1 MTTHLGLGPTLR
13 TTKRARDILA
23 VLVRYGFADLAE
35 DLGMRRAWSF
45 VRRLLHRPPMPD
57 PGPEE
62 VRIRR
67 MLEELG
73 PTFVK
78 LGQVLSTRPDLVSE
92 TWCEEFRKLQS
103 EAPSVPFEAMEVEL
117 RRELG
122 ERLDTLLAS
131 VDPEPIAAASIAQ
144 VHRAVRAD
152 GQRIVLKVLRP
163 GVRGTIEAD
172 VRLMRRLA
180 VLAERRLSSI
190 GFSPVEVVDQ
200 FARHI
205 AAETDLMLEG
215 RNAERLSRAFG
226 DDPRIGFPAVHWDL
240 TTQSV
245 LAMEEIEG
253 ALLARHRP
261 ADFPIEVRNETV
273 ARCADAV
280 FRQCFELG
288 FFHADPHPG
297 NIVLRTDGSICFLDC
312 GMVGH
317 VSPDTAEQ
325 LADLIRGTLHKD
337 LDLVVRTAVGLAD
350 AAPEFQHD
358 RQLRAWVWE
367 FFGEFE
373 GKSLAELRVGELLQ
387 DFFALVRRSGLRVA
401 ADLVYLI
408 KAIATVEGVAL
419 ELAPDFDLVA
429 HVQPRV
435 EGLIRRRYGVRAVRR
450 RIEDGLLGYAEI
462 LETLPTQLRELF
474 DRASRRHLTLNVD
487 HRGLED
493 LTRQVSSASVN
504 ISYALLVGALIVGSS
519 VLLLADAIGG
529 RTSWITTLGITGFVS
544 SVLIAGW
551 RVLRLWLGP
560 R

>member
-57 PGPEE
+57 PAPEE

>member
-1 MTTHLGLGPTLR
+1 
-13 TTKRARDILA
+13 
-23 VLVRYGFADLAE
+23 
-35 DLGMRRAWSF
+35 
-45 VRRLLHRPPMPD
+45 MPD
-57 PGPEE
+57 PAPEE

-92 TWCEEFRKLQS
+92 TWCREFRKLQS
-103 EAPSVPFEAMEVEL
+103 EAPSEPFAAIETEL
-117 RRELG
+117 QRELG
-122 ERLDTLLAS
+122 SRLESLLTS

-144 VHRAVRAD
+144 VHRAVRTD
-152 GQRIVLKVLRP
+152 GRRIVLKVLRP

-180 VLAERRLSSI
+180 MLAERRLSGI

-205 AAETDLMLEG
+205 AAETDLTLEG
-215 RNAERLSRAFG
+215 RNAERLGRAFA
-226 DDPRIGFPAVHWDL
+226 DDPRIGFPGVHWDL
-240 TTQSV
+240 TTPSV
-245 LAMEEIEG
+245 LALEEIDG
-253 ALLARHRP
+253 ALLARHRADEFP
-261 ADFPIEVRNETV
+261 ADVRHETV

-493 LTRQVSSASVN
+493 LTRNVSSASVN
-504 ISYALLVGALIVGSS
+504 ISYALLVGALIVGSA

-529 RTSWITTLGITGFVS
+529 RTSWITTLGIAGFAS
-544 SVLIAGW
+544 SMLIAGW

>member
-23 VLVRYGFADLAE
+23 VLVRHGFADLAE
-35 DLGMRRAWSF
+35 DLGLRRAWSF
-45 VRRLLHRPPMPD
+45 VRRVLHRAPMPD
-57 PGPEE
+57 PAPEE

-92 TWCEEFRKLQS
+92 TWCREFRKLQS
-103 EAPSVPFEAMEVEL
+103 EAPSEPFAAIETEL
-117 RRELG
+117 QRELG
-122 ERLDTLLAS
+122 SRLESLLTS

-144 VHRAVRAD
+144 VHRAVRTD
-152 GQRIVLKVLRP
+152 GRRIVLKVLRP

-180 VLAERRLSSI
+180 MLAERRLSGI

-205 AAETDLMLEG
+205 AAETDLTLEG
-215 RNAERLSRAFG
+215 RNAERLGRAFA
-226 DDPRIGFPAVHWDL
+226 DDPRIGFPGVHWDL
-240 TTQSV
+240 TTPSV
-245 LAMEEIEG
+245 LALEEIDG
-253 ALLARHRP
+253 ALLARHR
-261 ADFPIEVRNETV
+261 ADEFPTDVRHETV

>member
-57 PGPEE
+57 PAPEE

-245 LAMEEIEG
+245 LALEEIEG

>member
-13 TTKRARDILA
+13 TTRRARDILA
-23 VLVRYGFADLAE
+23 VLVRHGFADLAE
-35 DLGMRRAWSF
+35 DLGLRRAWSF
-45 VRRLLHRPPMPD
+45 VRRMLHRAPMPD
-57 PGPEE
+57 PAPEE

-78 LGQVLSTRPDLVSE
+78 LGQVLSTRPDLVPES
-92 TWCEEFRKLQS
+92 WCREFRKLQS
-103 EAPSVPFEAMEVEL
+103 DVRPEPFEAIAVEL

-122 ERLDTLLAS
+122 DRLDTLLAE

-152 GQRIVLKVLRP
+152 GRRIVLKVLRP
-163 GVRGTIEAD
+163 GVQGTIESD
-172 VRLMRRLA
+172 VRLMRRFA
-180 VLAERRLSSI
+180 TLAERRLTGL
-190 GFSPVEVVDQ
+190 GFSPAEVVDQ

-205 AAETDLMLEG
+205 GAETDLTLEG
-215 RNAERLSRAFG
+215 RNAERLGRAFA
-226 DDPRIGFPAVHWDL
+226 DDPRIGFPGVHWDL
-240 TTQSV
+240 TTASV
-245 LAMEEIEG
+245 LALDEIEG
-253 ALLARHRP
+253 ALLARHQP
-261 ADFPIEVRNETV
+261 SDFPVEVRHETV

-297 NIVLRTDGSICFLDC
+297 NIVLRADGSICFLDF

-317 VSPDTAEQ
+317 VSPDTAGH

-367 FFGEFE
+367 FFGAFE
-373 GKSLAELRVGELLQ
+373 GKSLTELRVGELLQ
-387 DFFALVRRSGLRVA
+387 DFFALVRRSGLRVG

-429 HVQPRV
+429 HVQPRI
-435 EGLIRRRYGVRAVRR
+435 EALIRRRYGVGAMRR

-462 LETLPTQLRELF
+462 LETLPNHLRELF

-529 RTSWITTLGITGFVS
+529 RTSWITSLGITGFVS

>member
-190 GFSPVEVVDQ
+190 GFSPVEVVD
-200 FARHI
+200 
-205 AAETDLMLEG
+205 
-215 RNAERLSRAFG
+215 
-226 DDPRIGFPAVHWDL
+226 P
-240 TTQSV
+240 V
-245 LAMEEIEG
+245 LKP
-253 ALLARHRP
+253 LPSLATFDGP
-261 ADFPIEVRNETV
+261 
-273 ARCADAV
+273 
-280 FRQCFELG
+280 G
-288 FFHADPHPG
+288 HPG
-297 NIVLRTDGSICFLDC
+297 AYYCTD
-312 GMVGH
+312 
-317 VSPDTAEQ
+317 
-325 LADLIRGTLHKD
+325 
-337 LDLVVRTAVGLAD
+337 
-350 AAPEFQHD
+350 
-358 RQLRAWVWE
+358 
-367 FFGEFE
+367 
-373 GKSLAELRVGELLQ
+373 
-387 DFFALVRRSGLRVA
+387 
-401 ADLVYLI
+401 
-408 KAIATVEGVAL
+408 
-419 ELAPDFDLVA
+419 
-429 HVQPRV
+429 
-435 EGLIRRRYGVRAVRR
+435 
-450 RIEDGLLGYAEI
+450 
-462 LETLPTQLRELF
+462 
-474 DRASRRHLTLNVD
+474 
-487 HRGLED
+487 
-493 LTRQVSSASVN
+493 SSANRSVG
-504 ISYALLVGALIVGSS
+504 VGGPAP
-519 VLLLADAIGG
+519 GG
-529 RTSWITTLGITGFVS
+529 LDHGAVEAT
-544 SVLIAGW
+544 AGAE
-551 RVLRLWLGP
+551 
-560 R
+560 

>member
-23 VLVRYGFADLAE
+23 VLVRHGFADLAE
-35 DLGMRRAWSF
+35 DLGLRRAWSF
-45 VRRLLHRPPMPD
+45 VRRVLHRAPMPD
-57 PGPEE
+57 PAPEE

-92 TWCEEFRKLQS
+92 TWCREFRKLQS
-103 EAPSVPFEAMEVEL
+103 EAPSEPFAAIETEL
-117 RRELG
+117 QRELG
-122 ERLDTLLAS
+122 SRLESLLTS
-131 VDPEPIAAASIAQ
+131 VDPEPSAAASIAQ
-144 VHRAVRAD
+144 VHRAVRTD
-152 GQRIVLKVLRP
+152 GRRIVLKVLRP

-180 VLAERRLSSI
+180 MLAERRLSGI

-205 AAETDLMLEG
+205 AAETDLTLEG
-215 RNAERLSRAFG
+215 RNAERLGRAFA
-226 DDPRIGFPAVHWDL
+226 DDPRIGFPGVHWDL
-240 TTQSV
+240 TTPSV
-245 LAMEEIEG
+245 LALEEIDG
-253 ALLARHRP
+253 ALLARHRADEFP
-261 ADFPIEVRNETV
+261 ADVRHETV

-358 RQLRAWVWE
+358 RQLRA
-367 FFGEFE
+367 
-373 GKSLAELRVGELLQ
+373 
-387 DFFALVRRSGLRVA
+387 
-401 ADLVYLI
+401 
-408 KAIATVEGVAL
+408 
-419 ELAPDFDLVA
+419 
-429 HVQPRV
+429 
-435 EGLIRRRYGVRAVRR
+435 
-450 RIEDGLLGYAEI
+450 
-462 LETLPTQLRELF
+462 
-474 DRASRRHLTLNVD
+474 
-487 HRGLED
+487 
-493 LTRQVSSASVN
+493 
-504 ISYALLVGALIVGSS
+504 
-519 VLLLADAIGG
+519 
-529 RTSWITTLGITGFVS
+529 
-544 SVLIAGW
+544 
-551 RVLRLWLGP
+551 
-560 R
+560 

>member
-23 VLVRYGFADLAE
+23 VLVRHGFADLAE
-35 DLGMRRAWSF
+35 DLGLRRAWSF
-45 VRRLLHRPPMPD
+45 VRRVLHRAPMPD
-57 PGPEE
+57 PAPEE

-92 TWCEEFRKLQS
+92 TWCREFRKLQS
-103 EAPSVPFEAMEVEL
+103 EAPSEPFAAIETEL
-117 RRELG
+117 QRELG
-122 ERLDTLLAS
+122 SRLESLLTS

-144 VHRAVRAD
+144 VHRAVRTD
-152 GQRIVLKVLRP
+152 GRRIVLKVLRP

-180 VLAERRLSSI
+180 MLAERRLSGI

-205 AAETDLMLEG
+205 AAETDLTLEG
-215 RNAERLSRAFG
+215 RNAERLGRAFA
-226 DDPRIGFPAVHWDL
+226 DDPRIGFPGVHWDL
-240 TTQSV
+240 TTPSV
-245 LAMEEIEG
+245 LALEEIDG
-253 ALLARHRP
+253 ALLARHRADEFP
-261 ADFPIEVRNETV
+261 ADVRHETV

-493 LTRQVSSASVN
+493 LTRNVSSASVN
-504 ISYALLVGALIVGSS
+504 ISYALLVGALIVGSA

-529 RTSWITTLGITGFVS
+529 RTSWITTLGIAGFAS
-544 SVLIAGW
+544 SMLIAGW

>member
-23 VLVRYGFADLAE
+23 VLVRHGFADLAE
-35 DLGMRRAWSF
+35 DLGLRRAWSF
-45 VRRLLHRPPMPD
+45 VRRVLHRAPMPD
-57 PGPEE
+57 PAPEE

-92 TWCEEFRKLQS
+92 TWCREFRKLQS
-103 EAPSVPFEAMEVEL
+103 EAPSEPFAAIETEL
-117 RRELG
+117 QRELG
-122 ERLDTLLAS
+122 SRLESLLTS

-144 VHRAVRAD
+144 VHRAVRTD
-152 GQRIVLKVLRP
+152 GRRIVLKVLRP

-180 VLAERRLSSI
+180 MLAERRLSGI

-205 AAETDLMLEG
+205 AAETDLTLEG
-215 RNAERLSRAFG
+215 RNAERLGRAFA
-226 DDPRIGFPAVHWDL
+226 DDPRIGFPGVHWDL
-240 TTQSV
+240 TTPSV
-245 LAMEEIEG
+245 LALEEIDG
-253 ALLARHRP
+253 ALLARHR
-261 ADFPIEVRNETV
+261 ADEFPNDVRHETV

>member
-1 MTTHLGLGPTLR
+1 MTIHLGLGPTLR
-13 TTKRARDILA
+13 TTRRARDILA
-23 VLVRYGFADLAE
+23 VLVRHGFSDIAE
-35 DLGMRRAWSF
+35 DLGLRRAWSF
-45 VRRLLHRPPMPD
+45 VRRVLHRAPMPD

-78 LGQVLSTRPDLVSE
+78 LGQVLSTRPDLVPES
-92 TWCEEFRKLQS
+92 WCQEFRKLQS
-103 EAPSVPFEAMEVEL
+103 EARPETFEAIEAEL

-122 ERLDTLLAS
+122 SRLDTLLAE

-144 VHRAVRAD
+144 VHRAVRVD

-163 GVRGTIEAD
+163 GVRSTIEAD

-180 VLAERRLSSI
+180 AVAERRLTGL
-190 GFSPVEVVDQ
+190 GFSPSEVVDQ

-215 RNAERLSRAFG
+215 RNAERLGRAFA
-226 DDPRIGFPAVHWDL
+226 DDPRIGFPGVYWDL
-240 TTQSV
+240 TTPSV
-245 LAMEEIEG
+245 LALEEIEG

-261 ADFPIEVRNETV
+261 TDFPVRVRHETV

-519 VLLLADAIGG
+519 VLLLADAMGG
-529 RTSWITTLGITGFVS
+529 RTSWITTLGITGFTS

-551 RVLRLWLGP
+551 RVLTLWLGP